1 MVMLLHHQICRKQRL
16 SFALDLAVEQRCVPM
31 QADSVRR
38 CAFASLLGTPRNV
51 VACVSVAHVCA
62 VRRAAALAGVVV
74 HEHVVDIAARTT
86 FARFANIN
94 ADHTSFAK
102 LIQKLLFNLA
112 TARGVYRES
121 A

>member
-1 MVMLLHHQICRKQRL
+1 
-16 SFALDLAVEQRCVPM
+16 M

-51 VACVSVAHVCA
+51 VACVSVAHVCT

-74 HEHVVDIAARTT
+74 HEHVVDIAARTS

-94 ADHTSFAK
+94 ADHIVAK
-102 LIQKLLFNLA
+102 LIQKLGQSRYCAGCL
-112 TARGVYRES
+112 S
-121 A
+121 